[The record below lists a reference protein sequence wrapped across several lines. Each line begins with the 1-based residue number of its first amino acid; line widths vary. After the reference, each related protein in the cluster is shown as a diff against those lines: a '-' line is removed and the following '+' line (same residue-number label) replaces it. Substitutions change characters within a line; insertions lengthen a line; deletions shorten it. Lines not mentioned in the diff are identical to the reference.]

1 MHSVGRIITMK
12 KLFILT
18 LILSATLLL
27 TACGDDGSGAIT
39 SVDDLATATIGV
51 QRDTT
56 GHLFADDNFP
66 DATVDAF
73 PQGADAIMALLGGSV
88 DAVVIDNLPA
98 ARFIFHNEGLKILG
112 EYLTTEQYGI
122 AFQLGSPYTAIFNEA
137 LDTLKANGTL
147 DAIYDYWITENPAA
161 SRYVSP
167 AGVEHPNGTLRMG
180 TSAGFEPFE
189 FFEGGVIVGFDVC
202 LVNAIGDLIGYE
214 IYIVNMDFG
223 AIIPHVQTGQVDF
236 GLAGMTITEERRENV
251 DFSQGYFTTGL
262 VAIVREP

>member
-1 MHSVGRIITMK
+1 MK
-12 KLFILT
+12 KASI
-18 LILSATLLL
+18 LILILASVLLI
-27 TACGDDGSGAIT
+27 TACADDTDSIT
-39 SVDDLATATIGV
+39 SIDDLATAVIGV

-56 GHLFADDNFP
+56 GHIFVDDNFP

-73 PQGADAIMALLGGSV
+73 PEGADAIMALLNGSV

-98 ARFIFHNEGLKILG
+98 ARFVFHNEGLVILG
-112 EYLTTEQYGI
+112 DYLTTEQYGI
-122 AFQLGSPYTAIFNEA
+122 AFALGSEYTALFNEA
-137 LDTLKANGTL
+137 LDTLRDNGTL
-147 DAIYDYWITENPAA
+147 AAIYDYWITENPDA

-167 AGVEHPNGTLRMG
+167 AGTTHPNGTLRMG

-214 IYIVNMDFG
+214 IEIINMDFG

-236 GLAGMTITEERRENV
+236 GLAGMTITEERREFV

-262 VAIVREP
+262 VTIVRG